1 MTLSA
6 TNALDYSIWSTGL
19 PYLVDFYQVQGKTRA
34 PESFIVSPYPPSM
47 IKAHSDDNSVR
58 VRSKVDRELEALK
71 EVWEDY
77 REQALNISL
86 DQCKFFEYVMLN
98 VERVKRGFALLEQE
112 KLTMSDAMYDFY
124 AWKTAL
130 DLECLGHIL
139 QASS

>member
-1 MTLSA
+1 
-6 TNALDYSIWSTGL
+6 
-19 PYLVDFYQVQGKTRA
+19 
-34 PESFIVSPYPPSM
+34 M